1 MGRKAPN
8 VWGLHDMLGNV
19 WEWVGDWKGDYPGGT
34 VTDPVGPRTGS
45 GRVGRGGSW
54 YNSARYC
61 RSAYRFGDSP
71 GYRINDLGFRLLRT
85 E

>member
-8 VWGLHDMLGNV
+8 GWGLHDMLGNV

-34 VTDPVGPRTGS
+34 VTDPSGPRSGS
-45 GRVGRGGSW
+45 YRVIRGGGW
-54 YNSARYC
+54 VYDARFC
-61 RSAYRFGDSP
+61 RSAFRYGGSP
-71 GYRINDLGFRLLRT
+71 GVRSIYLGFRLLRT